1 MNENLG
7 EEGNVKG
14 KCIAVVGGACASGK
28 LTRAPIAVPLCARLR
43 VKSWDSHF

>member
-14 KCIAVVGGACASGK
+14 KCIAVVDGACVSGN
-28 LTRAPIAVPLCARLR
+28 LIEHQLLPPSLL
-43 VKSWDSHF
+43 DSG

>member
-14 KCIAVVGGACASGK
+14 KCIAVVGGACVSGN
-28 LTRAPIAVPLCARLR
+28 LSRTPITVPLYARLMVR
-43 VKSWDSHF
+43 SWDSHF